1 VALRQVGS
9 ASGWLSARLVGSFGR
24 LAYWVA
30 LERLRAALGGSSN
43 CSGQHFDGNSGQFLG
58 STWAVLGSLG
68 RLWRGSGYH
77 EFGFCINVLQL
88 YRTLVWAAMGGFWRL
103 LCGQLCGSS
112 LDGSGQFVDGSGR
125 LLWVAPGL
133 GGSWLTLWFVGRCL
147 AALGDFWRL
156 WDDLE
161 HR

>member
-1 VALRQVGS
+1 MALRQVGS

-58 STWAVLGSLG
+58 SSWAVLGNPG

-77 EFGFCINVLQL
+77 EFGFCINVLQ
-88 YRTLVWAAMGGFWRL
+88 YGTLVWAGMGGLWRL
-103 LCGQLCGSS
+103 LCFVGNSVAALWMALGNSWMGP
-112 LDGSGQFVDGSGR
+112 DGSCG
-125 LLWVAPGL
+125 
-133 GGSWLTLWFVGRCL
+133 WLK
-147 AALGDFWRL
+147 A
-156 WDDLE
+156 
-161 HR
+161 